1 VDIVADTVVLVGLLV
16 WGVPIPFCFMAAVL
30 FMALVHGYDFNF
42 LLPVG
47 FYKLNSI
54 VLLAVPFFILL
65 GELLSTTGIG
75 KRLVEFANALLG
87 RVRGGL
93 GAVSVVSCALVGAIA
108 GTCSAAVA
116 AVGSIMIPRLQENG
130 YPKGYSS
137 ALVTCA
143 SILGQLIPPSVPM
156 IFFAWAT
163 FQPVGPCWLA
173 TIVPGILLVI
183 IYSFINYMFCRK
195 MPSVKVEPP
204 TSRRTWVM
212 GVGHASYR
220 AAIAILIP
228 LAVLGTIWG
237 GIATPTEAA
246 AIGLVV
252 SILIGFVVYRSIKLG
267 EFRNSL
273 VTAGTTTGVI
283 ILMVYFV
290 MILSRIYTME
300 NVPQRLIV
308 LLTGISD
315 NKYVILLMVN
325 LFLIIIGMLMDDF
338 SGTLLAA
345 PLLFPLM
352 TAIGVHPFHFA
363 AIMGTNLGLGNMT
376 PPCAPILYLGARIGG
391 VTIDKML
398 KPTTIY
404 LLLGSLPVVLI
415 TTYFPPLALTLP
427 HLLSPNLVPTIWG

>member
-1 VDIVADTVVLVGLLV
+1 MDIAIDAIILVGLLI

-30 FMALVHGYDFNF
+30 FMALVHGYSFDF

-54 VLLAVPFFILL
+54 VLIAVPFFILL
-65 GELLSTTGIG
+65 GDLLSSTGIG

-93 GAVSVVSCALVGAIA
+93 GLVSVVACALVGAIA

-116 AVGSIMIPRLQENG
+116 AVGSIMIPRLEENG
-130 YPKGYSS
+130 YSKGYSS
-137 ALVTCA
+137 ALVSCA

-163 FQPVGPCWLA
+163 LEPVGPCWMSTVGPGVLL
-173 TIVPGILLVI
+173 IV
-183 IYSFINYMFCRK
+183 IYSLINRLYVGK
-195 MPSVKVEPP
+195 MPGVTVQPP
-204 TSRRTWVM
+204 VSRRMWVT
-212 GVGHASYR
+212 GVGR
-220 AAIAILIP
+220 ATYQAGFAVLIAV
-228 LAVLGTIWG
+228 AVLGSVWG
-237 GIATPTEAA
+237 GIATPTESA

-252 SILIGFVVYRSIKLG
+252 TILVGLLVYRSIKVRQLG
-267 EFRNSL
+267 HTL

-300 NVPQRLIV
+300 NVPQRLV
-308 LLTGISD
+308 ALLTGISD

-325 LFLIIIGMLMDDF
+325 AFLIIIGMLMDDF

-352 TAIGVHPFHFA
+352 QEIGVSPFHFA

-376 PPCAPILYLGARIGG
+376 PPCAPILYLGARIGN
-391 VTIDKML
+391 VTIDKII
-398 KPTTIY
+398 KPATAY
-404 LLLGSLPVVLI
+404 MLLGSLPVVLM

-427 HLLSPNLVPTIWG
+427 HLLSPDMVPTIWG